1 MPDERGDR
9 PKKFKH
15 IILQEKK
22 QVQSVQKWW
31 HYKPFLM
38 IRCAN
43 VLTSLKAIIFT
54 LEELNDRTEQIH
66 TITVAFILYT
76 RFNNIGNGPTCGCAN
91 WKTWRLIT

>member
-9 PKKFKH
+9 KKKIQAH
-15 IILQEKK
+15 HHTRKK

-54 LEELNDRTEQIH
+54 LEGLNDRTEQI
-66 TITVAFILYT
+66 
-76 RFNNIGNGPTCGCAN
+76 
-91 WKTWRLIT
+91 

>member
-38 IRCAN
+38 I
-43 VLTSLKAIIFT
+43 
-54 LEELNDRTEQIH
+54 
-66 TITVAFILYT
+66 
-76 RFNNIGNGPTCGCAN
+76 
-91 WKTWRLIT
+91 